1 MKILLV
7 DDEKDFLRILDMAFQ
22 VYRPGYTL
30 MAAHNGKDALAAV
43 TKNSPD
49 LVLLDVMLPDMD
61 GFEICQRI
69 RAQSSVP
76 IVMLTARDREGDIV
90 YGLEVGADDY
100 ITKPFSHRE
109 LMARID
115 ALLRRSRTA
124 AFNGQAG
131 SFRTGDLVVDFAR
144 RQAVIR
150 RQRLELTPKEYEVLE
165 HLARNAGQ
173 VLTHDALLAKVWG
186 PQYRDEPQYLK
197 TYIYRLRKKIE
208 ENPRRPRYIVS
219 HYGTGYRLEQRHPSN
234 ASEQG
239 SYPAIEAPL
248 QVLPNGGCV

>member
-30 MAAHNGKDALAAV
+30 MAAHNGRDALTAV
-43 TKNSPD
+43 SKDSPD

-115 ALLRRSRTA
+115 ALLRRTRTA
-124 AFNGQAG
+124 TFNAQAG
-131 SFRTGDLVVDFAR
+131 SFRTGDLTVDFAR

-150 RQRLELTPKEYEVLE
+150 RQRLDLTPKEYEVLE

-173 VLTHDALLAKVWG
+173 VLTHDALLVKVWG

-208 ENPRRPRYIVS
+208 DNPRRPRYIVS
-219 HYGTGYRLEQRHPSN
+219 HYGTGYRMEQRHPPR
-234 ASEQG
+234 ARDTG
-239 SYPAIEAPL
+239 LLPAIEAPL
-248 QVLPNGGCV
+248 QIQPDSGSV

>member
-7 DDEKDFLRILDMAFQ
+7 DDEKDFLRILNTAFQ

-30 MAAHNGKDALAAV
+30 LAAHSGKDALTAV
-43 TKNSPD
+43 AKDSPD

-69 RAQSSVP
+69 REHSSVP

-115 ALLRRSRTA
+115 ALLRRTRTGS
-124 AFNGQAG
+124 FNGQAG
-131 SFRTGDLVVDFAR
+131 FFRTGDLTVDFAR

-150 RQRLELTPKEYEVLE
+150 RKRLELTPKEYEVLE

-173 VLTHDALLAKVWG
+173 VLSHDALLAKVWG

-219 HYGTGYRLEQRHPSN
+219 HYGTGYRLEQRHSSKG
-234 ASEQG
+234 SEQG
-239 SYPAIEAPL
+239 PHPVVEAPL
-248 QVLPNGGCV
+248 QVLPEGGWA

>member
-7 DDEKDFLRILDMAFQ
+7 DDEKDFVKILSMAFH

-30 MAAHNGKDALAAV
+30 VAAHNGDDALAAV
-43 TKNSPD
+43 SKNAPD

-61 GFEICQRI
+61 GFDICQAI
-69 RAQSSVP
+69 RVQSSVP
-76 IVMLTARDREGDIV
+76 IILLTARDREEDV
-90 YGLEVGADDY
+90 VRGLELGADDY

-115 ALLRRSRTA
+115 ALLRRTRTTT
-124 AFNGQAG
+124 FNGQAG
-131 SFRTGDLVVDFAR
+131 FFQTGDLTVDFAR
-144 RQAVIR
+144 RQAIIR
-150 RQRLELTPKEYEVLE
+150 RKRLELTPKEYDVLE
-165 HLARNAGQ
+165 HLARNVGQ
-173 VLTHDALLAKVWG
+173 VLSHDALLAMVWG

-219 HYGTGYRLEQRHPSN
+219 HYGTGYRLEQRQPSKG
-234 ASEQG
+234 SEHG
-239 SYPAIEAPL
+239 AYPVVEAPL
-248 QVLPNGGCV
+248 QILPSSGCV

>member
-7 DDEKDFLRILDMAFQ
+7 DDEKDFVKILNMAFQ
-22 VYRPGYTL
+22 VYRPGYTVV
-30 MAAHNGKDALAAV
+30 AAHNGEDALTAV

-49 LVLLDVMLPDMD
+49 LVLLDVTLPDMD
-61 GFEICQRI
+61 GFEVCGRI

-90 YGLEVGADDY
+90 HGLELGADDY

-109 LMARID
+109 LMARTD
-115 ALLRRSRTA
+115 AVLRRARTA
-124 AFNGQAG
+124 PYNGQVAF
-131 SFRTGDLVVDFAR
+131 FRTGDLTVDFAR
-144 RQAVIR
+144 RQVVIR

-173 VLTHDALLAKVWG
+173 VLSHDALLAKVWG

-197 TYIYRLRKKIE
+197 TYIYRLRRKIE

-219 HYGTGYRLEQRHPSN
+219 HYGTGYRLEQRHPSKG
-234 ASEQG
+234 SEQG
-239 SYPAIEAPL
+239 SYPAVEAPL
-248 QVLPNGGCV
+248 QILPESGCV

>member
-7 DDEKDFLRILDMAFQ
+7 DDERDFLKILDMAFQ

-30 MAAHNGKDALAAV
+30 VAAHNGKDALAAV
-43 TKNSPD
+43 TKDSPD

-61 GFEICQRI
+61 GFEICRRI
-69 RAQSSVP
+69 RARSSVP
-76 IVMLTARDREGDIV
+76 IVLLTAKDREGDII

-115 ALLRRSRTA
+115 AVLRRTRSAT
-124 AFNGQAG
+124 FNTQAG
-131 SFRTGDLVVDFAR
+131 LFCTGDLTVDFAR
-144 RQAVIR
+144 RQAIIR
-150 RQRLELTPKEYEVLE
+150 RKRLDLTPKEYEVLE

-173 VLTHDALLAKVWG
+173 VLSHDALLAKVWG

-219 HYGTGYRLEQRHPSN
+219 HYGTGYRLEERQPSN
-234 ASEQG
+234 GSGQG
-239 SYPAIEAPL
+239 AYPAIEAPL
-248 QVLPNGGCV
+248 QMLPDSGCV

>member
-7 DDEKDFLRILDMAFQ
+7 DDEKDFVKILGMAFH

-30 MAAHNGKDALAAV
+30 LAAHNGNDALAAV
-43 TKNSPD
+43 SKHSPD

-61 GFEICQRI
+61 GFEICRRI
-69 RAQSSVP
+69 RVRNSVP
-76 IVMLTARDREGDIV
+76 IVLLTAKDREGDIV
-90 YGLEVGADDY
+90 HGLEVGADDY

-115 ALLRRSRTA
+115 AVLRRARTVT
-124 AFNGQAG
+124 FNGQAG
-131 SFRTGDLVVDFAR
+131 FFRTGDLTVDFAR
-144 RQAVIR
+144 RQAIIR
-150 RQRLELTPKEYEVLE
+150 RKRLELTPKEYDVLE

-173 VLTHDALLAKVWG
+173 VLSHEALLAKVWG

-219 HYGTGYRLEQRHPSN
+219 HYGTGYRLEERHPSRG
-234 ASEQG
+234 SEQG
-239 SYPAIEAPL
+239 AYPAIEASL
-248 QVLPNGGCV
+248 QILPDSGCV

>member
-30 MAAHNGKDALAAV
+30 VAAHNGKDALTAV
-43 TKNSPD
+43 AKDSPD

-90 YGLEVGADDY
+90 YGLEAGADDY

-115 ALLRRSRTA
+115 ALLRRARTA
-124 AFNGQAG
+124 TFNGQAG
-131 SFRTGDLVVDFAR
+131 AFRTGDLTVDFAR

-150 RQRLELTPKEYEVLE
+150 RERLELTPKEYEVLE
-165 HLARNAGQ
+165 HLARNAGH

-186 PQYRDEPQYLK
+186 PQYHDEPQYLK

-219 HYGTGYRLEQRHPSN
+219 HYGTGYRLEQRQPSN
-234 ASEQG
+234 GSEDG
-239 SYPAIEAPL
+239 AYPAVEAAL
-248 QVLPNGGCV
+248 QILPDSECV

>member
-7 DDEKDFLRILDMAFQ
+7 DDEKDFVKILGMAFH

-30 MAAHNGKDALAAV
+30 VAAHNGNDALAAV
-43 TKNSPD
+43 SKDAPD
-49 LVLLDVMLPDMD
+49 MVLLDVMLPDMD
-61 GFEICQRI
+61 GFEICQTI

-76 IVMLTARDREGDIV
+76 IILLTARDREEDV
-90 YGLEVGADDY
+90 VRGLELGADDY
-100 ITKPFSHRE
+100 LTKPFSHRE

-115 ALLRRSRTA
+115 ALLRRARAT

-131 SFRTGDLVVDFAR
+131 FFCTGDLTVDFAR
-144 RQAVIR
+144 RQAIIR
-150 RQRLELTPKEYEVLE
+150 HKRLELTPKEYEVLE

-208 ENPRRPRYIVS
+208 ENPRSPRYIVS
-219 HYGTGYRLEQRHPSN
+219 HYGTGYRLEQRQPSN
-234 ASEQG
+234 DSEDG
-239 SYPAIEAPL
+239 AYPAVEAAL
-248 QVLPNGGCV
+248 QILPDSECV